1 MFFVI
6 QFRENIFSEQYIFL
20 NILHIVTVTLLYGWA
35 FFLHFGHFSL
45 YQQIRREVFVE
56 NVRKIRQGSIIL
68 TLLYPRCQFLLYSN
82 CNEANMN
89 ISGDAAKN
97 LSSSWNISSRG
108 FVKFQEH
115 LRIIPAMSEFI
126 SMFCLSNFTSTG

>member
-1 MFFVI
+1 MDG
-6 QFRENIFSEQYIFL
+6 L
-20 NILHIVTVTLLYGWA
+20 

-89 ISGDAAKN
+89 ISGDAAKKF
-97 LSSSWNISSRG
+97 SSSWNISSRC
-108 FVKFQEH
+108 FVRFQEH

-126 SMFCLSNFTSTG
+126 SMFCLSNFTSTGWLRVAQIKKNNAKLPGYHDKYLLFTLQ